1 MKKTILVFA
10 IILTSYA
17 LYAQEGLL
25 SVSYGYEFAN
35 VENFEDQATG
45 WRINAEY
52 DFRANEGKFAHG
64 MAGGYASLS
73 VTEESL
79 SSQGDKEGTF
89 STVPIYYV
97 PKFFIGKGKT
107 NLFIKGALGMQYST
121 LKREVAAD
129 IDINGFGFY
138 GGGGAGLMVGL
149 GEKLFINAEY
159 EIAWVS
165 NSWYEDGWLNSAM
178 IGLGIKF

>member
-10 IILTSYA
+10 IILTSFS
-17 LYAQEGLL
+17 LYAQENLL
-25 SVSYGYEFAN
+25 NVSYGWEFAN
-35 VENFEDQATG
+35 VEDFEDQATG
-45 WRINAEY
+45 WRINAEF

-64 MAGGYASLS
+64 MAGGYATVS
-73 VTEESL
+73 VTDDAGSL
-79 SSQGDKEGTF
+79 DETGTL
-89 STVPIYYV
+89 STVPIYYA

-121 LKREVAAD
+121 LKREGILEIKD
-129 IDINGFGFY
+129 NDFGFY

>member
-10 IILTSYA
+10 IILSSFS
-17 LYAQEGLL
+17 LYAQENLL
-25 SVSYGYEFAN
+25 NVSYGWEFVN
-35 VENFEDQATG
+35 VDDFEDQATG
-45 WRINAEY
+45 WRINAEF

-64 MAGGYASLS
+64 MAGGYATMS
-73 VTEESL
+73 VSEERGT
-79 SSQGDKEGTF
+79 QGEETGTF
-89 STVPIYYV
+89 STVPIYYA
-97 PKFFIGKGKT
+97 PKYIIGKGKT

-121 LKREVAAD
+121 LKRELVAEIKD
-129 IDINGFGFY
+129 NDFGFY

-149 GEKLFINAEY
+149 GEKMFINAEY

-178 IGLGIKF
+178 LGIGFKF